1 MDQQSISALENNN
14 LLKNA
19 DINTLNIGQEIGRIK
34 SVNGGEVLYR
44 EGDTSDSVYMIL
56 NGEVNLLKK
65 GVNGTS
71 QSVIFSD
78 NDFFGAKELF
88 TNIER
93 CTTTVSLMDTYLVEF
108 TKDEVNHLIEKDDKI
123 ALNIQKGSKDFK
135 FDDGVIEILEDD
147 DRPEYPHDLEYL
159 QEMVSEDDISEILES
174 VKKQEEDII
183 SDLNNYI
190 ENENHFEYIKT
201 EEISDDKRRNNFN
214 SEIKLNNNS
223 EESTMSTENIQ
234 LEKDY
239 LTTEQFEMV
248 VKSLQLLNANVKRD
262 DVLKNIVDVAA
273 NLTNADRGTLYL
285 VDKETDE
292 LWSKVLIGPEIEEI
306 RLKVGEGLAG
316 WVAQSGEILNVI
328 DVNDDERFERSFDEV
343 TGYTTKNMLVFPIK
357 NKTDETVG
365 VLQLLNSIKGGFS
378 KQEEIF
384 LNAISLNAALAL
396 ENASLVE
403 QLIHSERNTSIG
415 KMGNFLTYDLRKPI
429 MICKRYSEHLKK
441 KELDFDVKQV
451 VNLLDEQLD
460 QVSSQ
465 LACASDFT
473 EGTTLLRRQPLNV
486 NQTLHEFANKAH
498 NIVKAN
504 GCKIEH
510 ELGED
515 VSINVDKKEFYQC
528 YYNVVKNAAEAL
540 PEGGTIV
547 VSSKKNGDEV
557 LLSFN
562 DKGVGINNADLKFI
576 FDPLWSKNKKNN
588 SGLGLSIS
596 KKIVEDH
603 DGVISVTSEEEFGT
617 TVRICLPIH

>member
-1 MDQQSISALENNN
+1 MNQQSISALENNN

-19 DINTLNIGQEIGRIK
+19 DINTLNIGQDIGRIK

-65 GVNGTS
+65 GVNGNS
-71 QSVIFSD
+71 QSVVFSD

-93 CTTTVSLMDTYLVEF
+93 CTTTVSLMDTYLVEL
-108 TKDEVNHLIEKDDKI
+108 TKEEIGQLIERDDKI
-123 ALNIQKGSKDFK
+123 ALNIQKGNKDFR
-135 FDDGVIEILEDD
+135 FDDGVIEIFEDNESLD
-147 DRPEYPHDLEYL
+147 YSENHEYVEEL
-159 QEMVSEDDISEILES
+159 VSEDDIAEILES
-174 VKKQEEDII
+174 VEKQEEDIMAEI
-183 SDLNNYI
+183 SDYI
-190 ENENHFEYIKT
+190 EKENSSEYIKSEKIT
-201 EEISDDKRRNNFN
+201 DSKSINNYN
-214 SEIKLNNNS
+214 SEVKLNNNPQENAMS
-223 EESTMSTENIQ
+223 EENIQ
-234 LEKDY
+234 IENDY
-239 LTTEQFEMV
+239 MTTEQFEMV
-248 VKSLQLLNANVKRD
+248 VKSLQLLNANVKKD
-262 DVLKNIVDVAA
+262 DVLSNIVDVAV

-285 VDKETDE
+285 VEKETNE
-292 LWSKVLIGPEIEEI
+292 LWSKVLIGDEIEEI
-306 RLKVGEGLAG
+306 RLKIGEGLAG
-316 WVAQSGEILNVI
+316 WVAQNGEILNVL
-328 DVNDDERFERSFDEV
+328 DVNDDERFERSFDEI
-343 TGYTTKNMLVFPIK
+343 TGYTTKNMLIFPIK

-365 VLQLLNSIKGGFS
+365 VLQLLNSIKGEFS

-486 NQTLHEFANKAH
+486 NQTLHEFANKA
-498 NIVKAN
+498 NNVVKAN

-562 DKGVGINNADLKFI
+562 DKGVGIDNADIKFI